1 MQWHWVCIQATSS
14 CCNTITEK
22 SPLYDYRHKS
32 LACPLISSITCN
44 VCYWANDH
52 YGEKKLLIVY
62 MDDTMCAIH
71 ACITVRFYSSIRLY
85 PWTLTCM
92 QCEVGAMNAC
102 SSSYMNQ
109 AVNMANII
117 VWIYLPYELNDI
129 LKQFLVDQ
137 HHHSLHHKLMIL
149 SLMIYFDQWNF
160 HRTVQFMHAFLACM
174 WTCNVCPALY
184 HEVEQHMDVKL
195 NKDEQLLL

>member
-1 MQWHWVCIQATSS
+1 M
-14 CCNTITEK
+14 
-22 SPLYDYRHKS
+22 
-32 LACPLISSITCN
+32 
-44 VCYWANDH
+44 
-52 YGEKKLLIVY
+52 
-62 MDDTMCAIH
+62 
-71 ACITVRFYSSIRLY
+71 
-85 PWTLTCM
+85 
-92 QCEVGAMNAC
+92 GAMNAC

-184 HEVEQHMDVKL
+184 HEVEHMDVKL
-195 NKDEQLLL
+195 NKDEQLLLKMNHCLCMLCICIPYASTHWWLLKQFMCILKLCIQKLRTTHQFQLHSHSTYNNNKT

>member
-1 MQWHWVCIQATSS
+1 MT
-14 CCNTITEK
+14 TTEK
-22 SPLYDYRHKS
+22 
-32 LACPLISSITCN
+32 I
-44 VCYWANDH
+44 
-52 YGEKKLLIVY
+52 KLLIVC

-71 ACITVRFYSSIRLY
+71 ACITVRFYWLY
-85 PWTLTCM
+85 PWTLSCM

-137 HHHSLHHKLMIL
+137 HHYSLHHKLMIL

-160 HRTVQFMHAFLACM
+160 HRTVQFMHAFLAYM